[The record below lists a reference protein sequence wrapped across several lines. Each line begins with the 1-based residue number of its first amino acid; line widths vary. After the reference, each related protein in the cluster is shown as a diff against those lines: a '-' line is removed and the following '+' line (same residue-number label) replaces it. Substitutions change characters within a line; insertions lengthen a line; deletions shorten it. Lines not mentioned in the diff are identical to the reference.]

1 MKNEFLPV
9 LRFAVCSD
17 SHIEGVGSS
26 GYKRLKKAVDLSF
39 AFAEK
44 DKIYKKLEAFLIAG
58 DITDKGRKEE
68 FDAFKLIYDYVTEKD
83 TEVLCVVAKG
93 HDSINMGKKS
103 LDYYRTLTNQ
113 PTDFHT
119 VIGGYHFIGLST
131 CRLPGIYYTPM
142 QKKWLINELEKAIA
156 DTPDKP
162 VFLMHHEH
170 VKYTVYGSGDI
181 DGWGHDFFTP
191 ILKNYPNVVD
201 FSGHS
206 HYPLNDPRS
215 LWQNEYTAVGTGSL
229 KYTELTV
236 DGERKIH
243 PENRKDCGNFWIAEI
258 DKDSNLHLMGIDC
271 EAEKVLCEYY
281 LSNPADKNNRE
292 YTEEK
297 QRTRSKPPVFP
308 ENAEI
313 LIKKEDSSY
322 FLEYPMA
329 KSTDGM
335 PVFIYR
341 VSVYDKNGKEVANG
355 KTLPSYYL
363 YNTEDIFKTNIG
375 CPESGIYSV
384 KIKAETAYGVQSDY
398 IEKTIE
404 I

>member
-17 SHIEGVGSS
+17 SHIDSAESV
-26 GYKRLKKAVDLSF
+26 GYKRLKKAVDISF
-39 AFAEK
+39 SVAADNEF
-44 DKIYKKLEAFLIAG
+44 YNKLDAVLIAG

-68 FDAFKLIYDYVTEKD
+68 FDAFKTVYDYATAKG
-83 TEVLCVVAKG
+83 TQMLCTVAKG
-93 HDSINMGKKS
+93 HDSITMGKTS
-103 LDYYRTLTNQ
+103 LKYYNSLTNQ

-119 VIGGYHFIGLST
+119 VINGYHFIGLST
-131 CRLPGIYYTPM
+131 CKLPEIYYTPK
-142 QKKWLINELEKAIA
+142 QRKWLINELDIAVA

-162 VFLMHHEH
+162 VFLIHHEH

-191 ILKNYPNVVD
+191 ILRKYPNVVD

-229 KYTELTV
+229 RYTELTV

-243 PENRKDCGNFWIAEI
+243 PENRSDCGTFWLVEI
-258 DKDSNLHLMGIDC
+258 DKDNNMKLTGFDC
-271 EAEKVLCEYY
+271 EAKKAICGYY
-281 LSNPADKNNRE
+281 LGNPADKTNRE

-297 QRTRSKPPVFP
+297 QRLRSKPPVFP

-313 LIKKEDSSY
+313 TIKDGY
-322 FLEYPMA
+322 IEYPKA
-329 KSTDGM
+329 ESSDGM

-341 VSVYDKNGKEVANG
+341 VTVYDKDGRETAKG

-363 YNTEDIFKTNIG
+363 YKTEERLKTYVGSLQKGRYTI
-375 CPESGIYSV
+375 
-384 KIKAETAYGVQSDY
+384 KIKAETPYGVQSEA
-398 IEKTIE
+398 INKTVE

>member
-1 MKNEFLPV
+1 MNDKFIPV
-9 LRFAVCSD
+9 MRFTVCSD
-17 SHIEGVGSS
+17 SHIEGIGAS
-26 GYKRLKKAVDLSF
+26 GYRRLKKAVDISF

-44 DKIYKKLEAFLIAG
+44 DEFYKNLDAFLIAG

-68 FDAFKLIYDYVTEKD
+68 FDAFKLIYDYATEKD

-93 HDSINMGKKS
+93 HDSISMGKKS
-103 LDYYRTLTNQ
+103 LTYYNSLTNQ

-131 CRLPGIYYTPM
+131 CKLPEIYYTPM
-142 QKKWLINELEKAIA
+142 QKKWLIKELDKAVA

-206 HYPLNDPRS
+206 HYPINDPRS

-243 PENRKDCGNFWIAEI
+243 PENRSDCGNFWTVEI
-258 DKDSNLHLMGIDC
+258 DKDNNLHLLGIDC
-271 EAEKVLCEYY
+271 EAEKILCEHY

-297 QRTRSKPPVFP
+297 QRLRSKPPVFSDN
-308 ENAEI
+308 EEI
-313 LIKKEDSSY
+313 TIKDGY
-322 FLEYPMA
+322 IEYPAA

-341 VSVYDKNGKEVANG
+341 VSVSDKNGKEVANG

-363 YNTEDIFKTNIG
+363 YNSEDRLKTNIG
-375 CPESGIYSV
+375 FLENGMYSI
-384 KIKAETAYGVQSDY
+384 KIKAETAYGVQSEAL
-398 IEKTIE
+398 EKTIE

>member
-9 LRFAVCSD
+9 MRFAVCSD
-17 SHIEGVGSS
+17 AHIQGFDSS
-26 GYKRLKKAVDLSF
+26 GYRRLKKAVDLSF

-44 DKIYKKLEAFLIAG
+44 NEFNNKLDAFLIAG
-58 DITDKGRKEE
+58 DITDKGIKEE
-68 FDAFKLIYDYVTEKD
+68 FDAFKLIYDYATEKG

-93 HDSINMGKKS
+93 HDSISMGKKS
-103 LDYYRTLTNQ
+103 LSYYNSLTNQ
-113 PTDFHT
+113 PTDFH
-119 VIGGYHFIGLST
+119 VCIGRYHFIGLST
-131 CRLPGIYYTPM
+131 CKLPEIYYTPM
-142 QKKWLINELEKAIA
+142 QKKWLINELDKAVK

-191 ILKNYPNVVD
+191 ILKKYPNVVD

-215 LWQNEYTAVGTGSL
+215 LWQNEYTAIGTGSL

-243 PENRKDCGNFWIAEI
+243 PDNRNDCGNFWIAEI
-258 DKDSNLHLMGIDC
+258 DKDSNLRLVGIDC
-271 EAEKVLCEYY
+271 EAKKVLCEYY
-281 LSNPADKNNRE
+281 LRNPANKKNRE

-297 QRTRSKPPVFP
+297 QRERSKPPVFP

-313 LIKKEDSSY
+313 LIRKEYGSC
-322 FLEYPMA
+322 FLEYPKA
-329 KSTDGM
+329 ESTDGM

-363 YNTEDIFKTNIG
+363 YKTEDRLCANLGALPKGEYTLR
-375 CPESGIYSV
+375 
-384 KIKAETAYGVQSDY
+384 IKAETVYGVQSES
-398 IEKTIE
+398 ISKIIE

>member
-1 MKNEFLPV
+1 MKNDFLPV
-9 LRFAVCSD
+9 IRFAVCSD
-17 SHIEGVGSS
+17 SHIDGSDS
-26 GYKRLKKAVDLSF
+26 IGLRRLKKAVDISF
-39 AFAEK
+39 SVAEK
-44 DKIYKKLEAFLIAG
+44 DNVYKKLDAFLIAG

-68 FDAFKLIYDYVTEKD
+68 FDAFKEVYDYATEKG
-83 TEVLCVVAKG
+83 TQMLCVVAKG
-93 HDSINMGKKS
+93 HDSITMGKKS
-103 LDYYRTLTNQ
+103 LAYYTSLTNQ
-113 PTDFHT
+113 LTDFHT
-119 VIGGYHFIGLST
+119 KINGYHFIGLST
-131 CRLPGIYYTPM
+131 CKIPEIYYTPK
-142 QKKWLINELEKAIA
+142 QKKWLINALDEAVA

-170 VKYTVYGSGDI
+170 VKYTVYGSGEV

-191 ILKNYPNVVD
+191 ILKKYPNVVD

-243 PENRKDCGNFWIAEI
+243 PENRSDCANFWITEI
-258 DKDSNLHLMGIDC
+258 DKDNNLHLTGIDC

-281 LSNPADKNNRE
+281 LKNPADKNNRE

-297 QRTRSKPPVFP
+297 QRLRSKPPVFP
-308 ENAEI
+308 DKAEI
-313 LIKKEDSSY
+313 TFKDGY
-322 FLEYPMA
+322 VEYPKA
-329 KSTDGM
+329 ESSDGM

-341 VSVYDKNGKEVANG
+341 VSVFDENGREVVKV

-363 YNTEDIFKTNIG
+363 AETENRLKTHIG
-375 CPESGIYSV
+375 PLQKGEYII
-384 KIKAETAYGVQSDY
+384 KIKAETAYGIQS
-398 IEKTIE
+398 EE
-404 I
+404 ISRKFEI

>member
-9 LRFAVCSD
+9 MRFAVCSD

-26 GYKRLKKAVDLSF
+26 GYRRLKKAVDLSF
-39 AFAEK
+39 AFSQK
-44 DKIYKKLEAFLIAG
+44 DEFYKNLDAFLIAG

-68 FDAFKLIYDYVTEKD
+68 FDAFKLIYDYATEKG

-93 HDSINMGKKS
+93 HDSISMGKKS
-103 LDYYRTLTNQ
+103 LSYYKSLKNQ
-113 PTDFHT
+113 PMDFHIC
-119 VIGGYHFIGLST
+119 IGGYHFIGLST
-131 CRLPGIYYTPM
+131 CRLPEIYYTPM
-142 QKKWLINELEKAIA
+142 QKKWLINELDKAVKN
-156 DTPDKP
+156 TPDKP

-215 LWQNEYTAVGTGSL
+215 LWQNEYTAIGTGSL

-236 DGERKIH
+236 DGERKFH
-243 PENRKDCGNFWIAEI
+243 PENRSDCGNFWIAEI
-258 DKDSNLHLMGIDC
+258 GKNSNLRLIGIDC
-271 EAEKVLCEYY
+271 EAEEVLCEYY
-281 LSNPADKNNRE
+281 LGNPADKNNRE

-297 QRTRSKPPVFP
+297 QRARSTPPVFP

-313 LIKKEDSSY
+313 LIKKEDGSY
-322 FLEYPMA
+322 FLEFPKA

-355 KTLPSYYL
+355 KTLESYYL
-363 YNTEDIFKTNIG
+363 YYTEDRLKTNIG
-375 CPESGIYSV
+375 CLENGIYSI
-384 KIKAETAYGVQSDY
+384 KIKAETAYGVQSDN